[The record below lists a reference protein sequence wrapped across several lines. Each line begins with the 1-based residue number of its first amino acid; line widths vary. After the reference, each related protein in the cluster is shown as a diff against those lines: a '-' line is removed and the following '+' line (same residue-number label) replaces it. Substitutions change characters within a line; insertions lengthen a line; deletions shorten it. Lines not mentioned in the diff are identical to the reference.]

1 MKEDY
6 IRQVQKKLI
15 LPGKKKQAII
25 RDLQEAFESG
35 AEHGES
41 EDQVIRRLGS
51 PEEFAAGIHEQLGI
65 HPELK
70 RKKKRL
76 IAMGISFVIAFGAFL
91 LLAVIRMSMPP
102 QNAIGGADAM
112 TSIQVVRTMP
122 DPTLLLAIIGIG
134 ALITAIVFA
143 VLSRR
148 K

>member
-41 EDQVIRRLGS
+41 EDQ
-51 PEEFAAGIHEQLGI
+51 
-65 HPELK
+65 
-70 RKKKRL
+70 
-76 IAMGISFVIAFGAFL
+76 
-91 LLAVIRMSMPP
+91 VIRMSMPP